1 MGYSLI
7 LGLACPIL
15 AIRYALIGRASLRS
29 KCVVGGLAF
38 ASFLLPSRIAGAL
51 VQLAVSLFVLLYLKA
66 FSSGQG

>member
-1 MGYSLI
+1 
-7 LGLACPIL
+7 
-15 AIRYALIGRASLRS
+15 
-29 KCVVGGLAF
+29 LAF